1 MGINEQN
8 ELTRNVDELRQVREA
23 LEKDINDLNKE
34 KIAKIESI
42 NDELEKRAEWLDKE
56 RIKAIRERDNIVRK
70 TRQTNE
76 KTWKNAL
83 KMISVLVL
91 LDLVIVPILI
101 NLLGISLQWI
111 FVSIGLLTFFGVMLM
126 VNYMSGTSPLNT
138 GEVRKALTVSIIT
151 VYFAFVPLVTFG
163 AVKLPQSFS
172 TPDMITNFTWII
184 GAIIVLYFTTRTVE
198 AYIDAQAD
206 KAERD

>member
-8 ELTRNVDELRQVREA
+8 ELTKKVDELRQEREA

-34 KIAKIESI
+34 KISKLESI

-70 TRQTNE
+70 TRQTND

-91 LDLVIVPILI
+91 LDLVVVPLLI
-101 NLLGISLQWI
+101 NILGVSLQWI
-111 FVSIGLLTFFGVMLM
+111 FVSIGLITFFGVMIM

-163 AVKLPQSFS
+163 AVKLPQTFS
-172 TPDMITNFTWII
+172 TPGMITNFTWII
-184 GAIIVLYFTTRTVE
+184 GAIIILYFTTRTVE
-198 AYIDAQAD
+198 TYIDAQVD
-206 KAERD
+206 KSERD